1 LEEIGVRLG
10 KNKLGEFFLF
20 VWCLDSNHEFGY
32 LIAQITLSRFHQKT
46 IKRPDMGNG
55 LKSDGKCDLLNERD
69 WTWVWVTSRNTKIY
83 KIPPSASSS
92 ATYFREWFFHNS
104 SQEILFLEEKQVLK
118 RFKMFLIL
126 HFYLVLFPQ
135 ADSFSL

>member
-1 LEEIGVRLG
+1 
-10 KNKLGEFFLF
+10 
-20 VWCLDSNHEFGY
+20 
-32 LIAQITLSRFHQKT
+32 
-46 IKRPDMGNG
+46 MGNG

-69 WTWVWVTSRNTKIY
+69 WTWVWVTSRNSKIY

-92 ATYFREWFFHNS
+92 ATYFPKWFFHNS